1 MASCFRNV
9 HTPWGG
15 GYSETFCIKAG
26 LIFESQHFEFQHLG
40 EGVKKVSIFWGMG
53 IFVDILFGVRF

>member
-1 MASCFRNV
+1 MF
-9 HTPWGG
+9 TPHGER

-26 LIFESQHFEFQHLG
+26 LIFESQRHFEFQHLG
-40 EGVKKVSIFWGMG
+40 ERVKKESIFLGMG